1 MNIINVILSAAIS
14 SFFAIFSIANMSNT
28 KITFKKFLTFMIIML
43 IFGTIIC
50 ANFEGVSR
58 IILTIV
64 VTTIALYVSLFSKN
78 FAKSLYYAFVY
89 ELFAFV
95 VELILSII
103 FVSIFNFSLDSY
115 NNFSLSLL
123 MFSILNSLIIYLLS
137 KMSILDNKIIN
148 FNKIISKK
156 KYEVIYIIIIV
167 MLLILLMTFNKTNL
181 QKDLKFY
188 INIGMTIFVFVTLI
202 YIIRRDFQNEKLESK
217 YNEMMEYVC
226 KYEKIIN
233 EQGKKNHE
241 YNNQL
246 MVIKGYSHNPKKLEE
261 YLSLIIEE
269 HKCGQNYTIRQL
281 SYFPDGG
288 IKGLIY
294 DKLSKMEENNIK
306 SLLYID
312 QNVKDAFEDKFG
324 LKTYQDITKLLGVFL
339 DNAIEA
345 TLEADP
351 KEIELEIKADSD
363 CAIITIGNTYNTNAD
378 IKQVGKK
385 GFTTKGIG
393 HGYGLSIVKDI
404 SKHNNSIETFKDIS
418 DNRFKQTIIVY
429 YENK

>member
-14 SFFAIFSIANMSNT
+14 SFFAIFSIANMSNE
-28 KITFKKFLTFMIIML
+28 KVTFKKFLTFMIIML
-43 IFGTIIC
+43 MFGTFIC
-50 ANFEGVSR
+50 GYFEGITRTV
-58 IILTIV
+58 LTIIITV
-64 VTTIALYVSLFSKN
+64 IALYMSLFRKN
-78 FAKSLYYAFVY
+78 LFNSLYFVTIY
-89 ELFAFV
+89 EILVFII
-95 VELILSII
+95 ELLLSII
-103 FVSIFNFSLDSY
+103 FVSIFNFNIESY
-115 NNFSLSLL
+115 NSFSLSLL
-123 MFSILNSLIIYLLS
+123 MFSILNSAIVYFISFLKSLKSLIIKFS
-137 KMSILDNKIIN
+137 VRIKNKKSEI
-148 FNKIISKK
+148 
-156 KYEVIYIIIIV
+156 IYISIILIILT
-167 MLLILLMTFNKTNL
+167 LLLFSNKTNME
-181 QKDLKFY
+181 KDLSFY
-188 INIGMTIFVFVTLI
+188 VNVGMTLFVLITFV
-202 YIIRRDFQNEKLESK
+202 YITYRDLQNEKLENK

-312 QNVKDAFEDKFG
+312 QNVKDVFEDKFG
-324 LKTYQDITKLLGVFL
+324 IKTYQDITKLLGVFL

-351 KEIELEIKADSD
+351 KEVELEIKAEDD
-363 CAIITIGNTYNTNAD
+363 CAIITISNTYNINTD

-404 SKHNNSIETFKDIS
+404 SKHNNSIETFKDIT
-418 DNRFKQTIIVY
+418 DDKFKQTIIVY